1 MKSIN
6 QKVLYLSYDGMTDG
20 LGQSQVLPY
29 LFGLA
34 KKGICIHLISFEKKE
49 RAKDIPRIKEL
60 CEDNGVI
67 WHPQS
72 YTKKPPLFSTI
83 KDIRRMKKVA
93 LNLYETIN
101 FDIIH
106 CRSYITAIVGRY
118 FQKNKNLKLL
128 FDMRGFWADER
139 IEGGIWNIKQP
150 IYKKA
155 YQFFKRKELEF
166 FNHADTI
173 VSLTFNGKNEIES
186 WETVKRPLNI
196 EVIPC
201 CVDLEH
207 FNPEKIE
214 ISATEQIKNQLGI
227 GQDDFVLGYVGSIG
241 TWYMLPEMLDF
252 YVHLRQQKRK
262 SKFLF
267 LSREP
272 KKSIIKIAQEKGIPE
287 EEIIVIGTTHN
298 EVPLYISVFDYSI
311 FFIRPTFSKKA
322 SSPTKQ
328 GELMAMGI
336 PIVCNAGVGDTDKII
351 MDSSAGKVL
360 YKLDA
365 ESYKLCH
372 LDPSKYDKTK
382 IRAGAKKWYS
392 LEDGV
397 NKYYET
403 YLRLLGLENADK
415 NRQSEGE
422 GETE

>member
-1 MKSIN
+1 MKNIK
-6 QKVLYLSYDGMTDG
+6 QKVLYLSYDGMTDS

-34 KKGICIHLISFEKKE
+34 EKGMCIHLISFEKKKYI
-49 RAKDIPRIKEL
+49 KDIPTIKAL

-72 YTKKPPLFSTI
+72 YTKNPPLFSTI
-83 KDIRRMKKVA
+83 KDLRRMKKVA
-93 LNLYETIN
+93 LNLHESFG
-101 FDIIH
+101 FDIVH
-106 CRSYITAIVGRY
+106 CRSYISAIVGR
-118 FQKNKNLKLL
+118 FLQKKKALKFI

-139 IEGGIWNIKQP
+139 VEGGIWNNKNL
-150 IYKKA
+150 IYRKA
-155 YQFFKRKELEF
+155 YQYFKNKELEF
-166 FNHADTI
+166 FSHADAI
-173 VSLTFNGKNEIES
+173 ISLTFNGKNEIES
-186 WETVKRPLNI
+186 WKTLKYPLRI

-207 FNPEKIE
+207 FDPKKIE
-214 ISATEQIKNQLGI
+214 VTAIKEVKNQLGI
-227 GQDDFVLGYVGSIG
+227 EKDDFVLGYVGSIG

-252 YVHLRQQKRK
+252 YVHLRKQKEK

-272 KKSIIKIAQEKGIPE
+272 KENILQKAKEKGIPE
-287 EEIIVIGTTHN
+287 NEIIVIGTTHN

-336 PIVCNAGVGDTDKII
+336 PIVCNSGVGDTDKII

-360 YKLDA
+360 QKLDT
-365 ESYKLCH
+365 ENFERCH

-382 IRAGAKKWYS
+382 IRAGAEKWYS

-397 NKYYET
+397 EKYYVIYES
-403 YLRLLGLENADK
+403 LLGLEDADK
-415 NRQSEGE
+415 NR
-422 GETE
+422 

>member
-1 MKSIN
+1 MENIK
-6 QKVLYLSYDGMTDG
+6 QKVLYLSYDGMTDA

-49 RAKDIPRIKEL
+49 YVKDISRIKEL

-67 WHPQS
+67 WHPQT
-72 YTKKPPLFSTI
+72 YTKNPPLFSTI
-83 KDIRRMKKVA
+83 KDIRHMKKVA
-93 LNLYETIN
+93 LNLHETIN
-101 FDIIH
+101 FDIVH
-106 CRSYITAIVGRY
+106 CRSYIAAIVGRF
-118 FQKNKNLKLL
+118 FQKNKNLKFV

-139 IEGGIWNIKQP
+139 VEGGIWNIKKP

-155 YQFFKRKELEF
+155 YQYFKRKELEF

-173 VSLTFNGKNEIES
+173 VSLTFNGKTEIES
-186 WETVKRPLNI
+186 WTTLSKSLKI
-196 EVIPC
+196 EVVPC

-207 FNPEKIE
+207 FDPEKINL
-214 ISATEQIKNQLGI
+214 SAIEDTKNKLGI
-227 GQDDFVLGYVGSIG
+227 AKDDFVLGYVGSIG

-252 YVHLRQQKRK
+252 YVHLRQHKEK

-272 KKSIIKIAQEKGIPE
+272 KVNILEVAKEKGIPE
-287 EEIIVIGTTHN
+287 DEIIVIGTTHR
-298 EVPLYISVFDYSI
+298 EVPLYISVFDYSV
-311 FFIRPTFSKKA
+311 FFIRPTYSKKA

-336 PIVCNAGVGDTDKII
+336 PIICNAGVGDTDKII

-360 YKLDA
+360 QQLDS
-365 ESYKLCH
+365 ENYEHCH
-372 LDPSKYDKTK
+372 LDLGKYDRTK
-382 IRAGAKKWYS
+382 IRNGAQKWYS

-397 NKYYET
+397 EKYYEI
-403 YLRLLGLENADK
+403 YQMLLK
-415 NRQSEGE
+415 S
-422 GETE
+422 

>member
-1 MKSIN
+1 
-6 QKVLYLSYDGMTDG
+6 
-20 LGQSQVLPY
+20 
-29 LFGLA
+29 
-34 KKGICIHLISFEKKE
+34 
-49 RAKDIPRIKEL
+49 
-60 CEDNGVI
+60 
-67 WHPQS
+67 
-72 YTKKPPLFSTI
+72 
-83 KDIRRMKKVA
+83 MKKVA
-93 LNLYETIN
+93 LNLHETIG
-101 FDIIH
+101 FDIVH
-106 CRSYITAIVGRY
+106 CRSYISAIVGR
-118 FQKNKNLKLL
+118 FLQKKKALKFI

-139 IEGGIWNIKQP
+139 VEGGIWKTKNL

-155 YQFFKRKELEF
+155 YQYFKNKELEF
-166 FNHADTI
+166 FNHADAI

-186 WETVKRPLNI
+186 WETLKHPLRI

-207 FNPEKIE
+207 FDPKKIE
-214 ISATEQIKNQLGI
+214 VTAIKEVKNQLGI
-227 GQDDFVLGYVGSIG
+227 EKDDFVLGYVGSIG

-252 YVHLRQQKRK
+252 YVHLRQQKEK

-272 KKSIIKIAQEKGIPE
+272 KEEILQAAKEKGIPE
-287 EEIIVIGTTHN
+287 NEIIVIGTTHK

-360 YKLDA
+360 QKLDK
-365 ESYKLCH
+365 ESYKQCH

-382 IRAGAKKWYS
+382 IRAGAEKWYS

-397 NKYYET
+397 EKYYVIYES
-403 YLRLLGLENADK
+403 LLGLENVDK
-415 NRQSEGE
+415 NREGE
-422 GETE
+422 I